1 MTSTIRRCLATS
13 MAMAGVMVAVIAV
26 SPPDDPRRASA
37 AVGDFVPLP
46 APQRLLDSRPGTTTA
61 DGLFAGIGVRPSG
74 SVVELQV
81 AGRVGVP
88 DDAESVALNVTA
100 DAALEGGFV
109 TVFAC
114 GSAVPNASNLNYA
127 VGQTIANAVITRI
140 GTDGTVCLYNFG
152 ATNLI
157 ADVTGYFPTDAFEPL
172 SQPARLLD
180 TRPGTATID
189 GQFAGIGVREAR
201 QHPGAPGRRA
211 GRRARHGRC
220 RRAERHCRR
229 SQGRRV
235 RHRVRL
241 RRRVTDGVERQL
253 RERTD
258 DRQRRRHPRR
268 RQWCGVLLHRRC
280 HRPDRRRRRC
290 VPRCD
295 VEHLERAATTARHP
309 ARPVDVR
316 WLVRRWRRAAG

>member
-37 AVGDFVPLP
+37 AVGEFVPLP

-172 SQPARLLD
+172 SQPAA
-180 TRPGTATID
+180 TARHP
-189 GQFAGIGVREAR
+189 AGHGDDRRSVRRHRRAR
-201 QHPGAPGRRA
+201 SGQHPGAPGRRA
-211 GRRARHGRC
+211 GRRARR
-220 RRAERHCRR
+220 
-229 SQGRRV
+229 
-235 RHRVRL
+235 
-241 RRRVTDGVERQL
+241 
-253 RERTD
+253 
-258 DRQRRRHPRR
+258 
-268 RQWCGVLLHRRC
+268 
-280 HRPDRRRRRC
+280 
-290 VPRCD
+290 
-295 VEHLERAATTARHP
+295 
-309 ARPVDVR
+309 RPVR
-316 WLVRRWRRAAG
+316 SR

>member
-127 VGQTIANAVITRI
+127 VGQTIANAVITKI
-140 GTDGTVCLYNFG
+140 GADGTVCLYNFG

-157 ADVTGYFPTDAFEPL
+157 ADVTGFFPTGAFEPL

-201 QHPGAPGRRA
+201 TTLELVVAGRADVPGRR
-211 GRRARHGRC
+211 RC
-220 RRAERHCRR
+220 GGVERHCRR
-229 SQGRRV
+229 GEGRRV

-241 RRRVTDGVERQL
+241 RRRVADGVELEL
-253 RERTD
+253 RDRTD
-258 DRQRRRHPRR
+258 GRQRRRHPRR
-268 RQWCGVLLHRRC
+268 RKWCCVLLHRRC
-280 HRPDRRRRRC
+280 H
-290 VPRCD
+290 
-295 VEHLERAATTARHP
+295 
-309 ARPVDVR
+309 
-316 WLVRRWRRAAG
+316 

>member
-1 MTSTIRRCLATS
+1 MRRRRWGTSCRCRRRSACSTRVRGRRPPTAC
-13 MAMAGVMVAVIAV
+13 
-26 SPPDDPRRASA
+26 SPASGYVRRAAWWSCRWPAASA
-37 AVGDFVPLP
+37 SPH
-46 APQRLLDSRPGTTTA
+46 
-61 DGLFAGIGVRPSG
+61 
-74 SVVELQV
+74 
-81 AGRVGVP
+81 
-88 DDAESVALNVTA
+88 DAESVALNVTA

-172 SQPARLLD
+172 EPAGAAPRH
-180 TRPGTATID
+180 P
-189 GQFAGIGVREAR
+189 AGHGDDRRSVRRHRGAR
-201 QHPGAPGRRA
+201 SGQHPGAPGRRA

-220 RRAERHCRR
+220 RGAERHRRR

-241 RRRVTDGVERQL
+241 RRRATDGVERQL

-268 RQWCGVLLHRRC
+268 RQWCCVLLHRRC

-295 VEHLERAATTARHP
+295 LEHVERAATTARHP

-316 WLVRRWRRAAG
+316 WLVRRWRRAAGRGHVATSRRRPGGRTGRTRRP